1 MFLTTMLLIATLV
14 AAPAVRTE
22 RKREKEEEMIWRGKQ
37 YVHAIKLYYRKNGR
51 LPTSVDDLTKPKNG
65 SVRYLRQEYKDP
77 MNKDDGTWRF
87 IYVGPAGQLIGSLK
101 PPQNINMQ
109 GGNVPQVGTPAA
121 NLNGPLSMQ
130 GAQSGSGG
138 FGGFGQSG
146 TSTVSGAGTPG
157 TTGTSGTPGVP
168 GTTPGTPGSNQPGQ
182 PDDGNSSLNPAPVAP
197 PDTSSIIG
205 GNIIGIGSKVN
216 KKSVIVYEKAGNY
229 RLFEFIWDPSKDTM
243 TIGGQPGSQIGT
255 SNGMSQPAQGFGGQG
270 MGGSSSFGSGQGFGG
285 PPGASGPQPGG
296 NSPMQTPNIPPTST
310 NPPPTNP

>member
-1 MFLTTMLLIATLV
+1 MEIHLRGPCGSADRKSE
-14 AAPAVRTE
+14 ASAEHQHAGRERPASRNTCRKPE
-22 RKREKEEEMIWRGKQ
+22 RSLE
-37 YVHAIKLYYRKNGR
+37 YA
-51 LPTSVDDLTKPKNG
+51 G
-65 SVRYLRQEYKDP
+65 SAV
-77 MNKDDGTWRF
+77 
-87 IYVGPAGQLIGSLK
+87 
-101 PPQNINMQ
+101 
-109 GGNVPQVGTPAA
+109 
-121 NLNGPLSMQ
+121 
-130 GAQSGSGG
+130 
-138 FGGFGQSG
+138 
-146 TSTVSGAGTPG
+146 
-157 TTGTSGTPGVP
+157 
-168 GTTPGTPGSNQPGQ
+168 GQ